1 MARPARPF
9 GSIRRILCPIDF
21 SAASAG
27 VVAQAV
33 ALARRYDARI
43 TGMHVCSPLVAPIP
57 TLPAPVDRVSQTEI
71 ERIRERTSACFAEAG
86 EDVDVEVAVDIGRPA
101 PAILE
106 RAASLPADLIVM
118 GTHGAQGIE
127 RFLLGSVAEH
137 VLRRA
142 LCPVLTVPAH
152 RPSSLAFPWRR
163 YLCAVD
169 LSDPSQAALRYTAS
183 LAKTV
188 GGTVT
193 VLLVIE
199 WPWLEP
205 PPPSLSELPPA
216 QAAAL
221 AEYRRYV
228 ETTANRQL
236 EALVRDAGIDRAV
249 VRIRHGK
256 PYVEI
261 LRLAEEEHVD
271 VIVTGVGGRS
281 AVDMALLGSTTNQVV
296 RRASC
301 PVLTLRPQPG
311 SADHR

>member
-1 MARPARPF
+1 MAETARPL

-21 SAASAG
+21 SPASSR
-27 VVAQAV
+27 VVEEAV
-33 ALARRYDARI
+33 ALARRDKARI
-43 TGMHVCSPLVAPIP
+43 TGLHVYNPMVAPIP
-57 TLPAPVDRVSQTEI
+57 MLPAPADRVSQSEI
-71 ERIRERTSACFAEAG
+71 ERIRDHITACFAAVAD
-86 EDVDVEVAVDIGRPA
+86 DVDVEAVVDIGRPA
-101 PAILE
+101 ATIVE
-106 RAASLPADLIVM
+106 RAASLSADLIVM
-118 GTHGAQGIE
+118 GTHGARGLE

-142 LCPVLTVPAH
+142 PCPVLTVPAQ
-152 RPSSLAFPWRR
+152 RPSSLVFPWRR

-169 LSDPSQAALRYTAS
+169 LSEPSHAALHYTAS
-183 LAKTV
+183 LAKTL

-221 AEYRRYV
+221 AEYRRSV
-228 ETTANRQL
+228 EATATTQL
-236 EALVRDAGIDRAV
+236 EALVLDAGIDRAT

-261 LRLAEEEHVD
+261 LRLAEEDHVD

-301 PVLTLRPQPG
+301 PVLTLRPDP
-311 SADHR
+311 